1 MRQFAMTWLED
12 EHVLVVVNMAIG
24 LRCVEA
30 LQDTYTH
37 IHTLIYIHTY
47 FWMYIY
53 IHGHLSSVWLG
64 WDMGF
69 NLVLPHNQL
78 LDLVR

>member
-37 IHTLIYIHTY
+37 IHTLIYIYIHI
-47 FWMYIY
+47 FGCIYIY
-53 IHGHLSSVWLG
+53 TWSLIFG
-64 WDMGF
+64 
-69 NLVLPHNQL
+69 
-78 LDLVR
+78 LVRLGYGIQFSSSSQPTA

>member
-37 IHTLIYIHTY
+37 IHTHIYIHTY
-47 FWMYIY
+47 LYLDIYVYIY
-53 IHGHLSSVWLG
+53 IVTVYTLCKSI
-64 WDMGF
+64 
-69 NLVLPHNQL
+69 
-78 LDLVR
+78 